1 MRLRLRLWVL
11 SLIFSG
17 DIGKRQHLTLL
28 DCLPAGA
35 MTATLLLLFLDTL
48 LRQVCIG
55 PC

>member
-17 DIGKRQHLTLL
+17 DIGKRQHHLL
-28 DCLPAGA
+28 DCLPVGA